1 MRRNGWQNVLGGA
14 LLAAALLVACVVP
27 TDGEMPTPPATPPDG
42 LDRPTSDATP
52 SPSPTPE
59 EEEPGE
65 VIVGVADV
73 ESVELLIM
81 ESFPVQV
88 TAVVRGNLRDGC
100 TRIGTIDQEV
110 LADERRIAVQIGT
123 VRPADAFCTQALV
136 PYEERVPLEVRGLP
150 AGEYTVDV
158 NGLTATFT
166 LAVDNVLAPGDDY

>member
-1 MRRNGWQNVLGGA
+1 MRRNGWLNVLWGA
-14 LLAAALLVACVVP
+14 LLAAALLEACVAP
-27 TDGEMPTPPATPPDG
+27 ADGEMPTPPATPPDG
-42 LDRPTSDATP
+42 LERPTSDATP
-52 SPSPTPE
+52 SPSPPP

-65 VIVGVADV
+65 VIVGAADV
-73 ESVELLIM
+73 ESVEILIM

-100 TRIGTIDQEV
+100 TRIGAIDQEV
-110 LADERRIAVQIGT
+110 LAAERRIAVRIGT

-158 NGLTATFT
+158 NGLTAMFT
-166 LAVDNVLAPGDDY
+166 LEVDNAPPAGGAG